1 MTTEIAV
8 ANQLGIA
15 LATDSAVTIT
25 SGSRRKVFNS
35 ADKLFELS
43 GTFPVAVMVNGN
55 MDCLGT
61 PWEILV
67 KEFRAKEGATPRGSI
82 EKWAADFIAYVE
94 NNDPDAEDAEGGYID
109 KAISAE
115 IRSVQE
121 LILFVVK
128 QYVYEASRGS
138 GHILTQGDL
147 NIRKV
152 LDLVI
157 GIREKTLAEIDV
169 SPTLKDV
176 GPQALKEKYGAR
188 IEKHITDAFIGQE
201 LLEEERSKL
210 VALVIDALLHSVE
223 SSTATGIV
231 VAGYGA
237 DDLFPAIWS
246 AEIDGRVTG
255 KLKVSY
261 EKFTPL
267 ADCAD
272 GGMVTSFAQT
282 DVIERLLRG
291 ADSRFVERSADFI
304 QRAVTDS
311 MQKGFDAT
319 EKKKLTKK
327 ALGEREKLVQE
338 MAAAARDE
346 FTGDAAEAIKENFS
360 REFDQMIA
368 MMPKQELIELAEALV
383 SITAI
388 ERKATVDEGT
398 VGGPVDV
405 ALITKHEGFVW
416 IKRKHH
422 FPKDLNPRYFWRRFG
437 QHAQGSV

>member
-1 MTTEIAV
+1 VTTEIAV

-43 GTFPVAVMVNGN
+43 GTFPVAIMVNGN

-82 EKWAADFIAYVE
+82 QKWASDFIAYVE
-94 NNDPDAEDAEGGYID
+94 TNDPGAEDADGGYID
-109 KAISAE
+109 RAILAE
-115 IRSVQE
+115 IGAVQE
-121 LILFVVK
+121 LIMFVVR
-128 QYVYEASRGS
+128 QFVFEASRGK

-157 GIREKTLAEIDV
+157 SIREKNFAEIDTA
-169 SPTLKDV
+169 PTLKEI
-176 GPQALKEKYGAR
+176 GHETLKEKYGQR
-188 IEKHITDAFIGQE
+188 IEQRIVEAFHGQE
-201 LLEEERSKL
+201 LLEEEKAKL
-210 VALVIDALLHSVE
+210 TAIVIEALLHSVE
-223 SSTATGIV
+223 STTATGIV

-246 AEIDGRVTG
+246 AEIDGRVVG
-255 KLKVSY
+255 KLKVSFESY
-261 EKFTPL
+261 TQL

-291 ADSRFVERSADFI
+291 ADSRFVDRSAGFI
-304 QRAVTDS
+304 ERAVRDS
-311 MQKGFDAT
+311 MKKGFEAT
-319 EKKKLTKK
+319 EKKKLSKK
-327 ALGEREKLVQE
+327 ALDERDKLIQE
-338 MAAAARDE
+338 MADAARDE
-346 FTGDAAEAIKENFS
+346 FTGDAAEAIKQNFS

-437 QHAQGSV
+437 PSAQGSV